1 MKIKRY
7 VARNMTQALQRIKI
21 ELGDEAVILDT
32 KRRTKKQGN
41 SGKEI
46 QYIEVTA
53 AIDHEI
59 RQQKNRGIPERSSQV
74 FSGSSEL
81 AHTPL
86 LILHEIFT
94 GLGMD
99 QRLQRALT
107 CEFLNV
113 YHSHPYVSYKDVWDW
128 LRSYCLKTIKVQ
140 KEPFVEKRTKVR
152 WAFVG
157 PPGSG
162 KTTNLAKLAA
172 RMKFQFG
179 MKGLL
184 LTTDT
189 YRLGAAHQLERFA
202 HLMDIPFTV
211 ALDPESV
218 AKIMAA
224 HEHLDF
230 ILVDTIGRSP
240 LDPAH
245 KHELGHLLGTAFQLK
260 CQVVI
265 SATDKN
271 EDIAAAIRFYKRFA
285 TAGWIISKMDA
296 TRSYSNLL
304 TPILGNKV
312 PISYLSTG
320 QRVPEDITQ
329 PSVEMMLSYL
339 LKMPA
344 RYHKHQTKLTTP
356 NRKVA

>member
-1 MKIKRY
+1 MKIKRF
-7 VARNMTQALQRIKI
+7 VAKNMTQALQRIKI

-32 KRRTKKQGN
+32 KRRIKKQAE
-41 SGKEI
+41 SGKEV
-46 QYIEVTA
+46 QYIEITA
-53 AIDHEI
+53 AVDHEI
-59 RQQKNRGIPERSSQV
+59 EKKSSKKAARTNAYV
-74 FSGSSEL
+74 PPSGAEL

-86 LILHEIFT
+86 LILHQIFS

-107 CEFLNV
+107 CAFLNH

-128 LRSYCLKTIKVQ
+128 LRSYCLKAIKVQ
-140 KEPFVEKRTKVR
+140 EEPFAAKNAKVR

-172 RMKFQFG
+172 RMKFHFG

-202 HLMDIPFTV
+202 TLMDIPYQV
-211 ALDPESV
+211 AVDPEDV
-218 AKIMAA
+218 ARQLKAN
-224 HEHLDF
+224 EDLDF

-245 KHELGHLLGTAFQLK
+245 KHELGHLLGTAPQLD

-271 EDIAAAIRFYKRFA
+271 EDIAASIRFYKKFP

-296 TRSYSNLL
+296 TKSYSSLL
-304 TPILGNKV
+304 MPILGNKV

-320 QRVPEDITQ
+320 QRVPEDITR
-329 PSVEMMLSYL
+329 PSVEMLLSYL

-344 RYHKHQTKLTTP
+344 RYYKQQARTKTP

>member
-21 ELGDEAVILDT
+21 ELGDEAIILDT
-32 KRRTKKQGN
+32 KRRTKKQGE

-53 AIDHEI
+53 AIDHEPE
-59 RQQKNRGIPERSSQV
+59 QQKRPDIERNNYAP
-74 FSGSSEL
+74 SESLDL

-86 LILHEIFT
+86 LILHEIFS

-113 YHSHPYVSYKDVWDW
+113 YHSLPYVSYKDVWDW
-128 LRSYCLKTIKVQ
+128 LRSYCLKTITVQ
-140 KEPFVEKRTKVR
+140 KESFEKGTKIR

-179 MKGLL
+179 MKGML

-211 ALDPESV
+211 ALDPNSV
-218 AKIMAA
+218 AKILDNNTD
-224 HEHLDF
+224 LDF
-230 ILVDTIGRSP
+230 ILVDTIGRSS

-245 KHELGHLLGTAFQLK
+245 KHELGHLLGTASQLR

-271 EDIAAAIRFYKRFA
+271 EDIAAATRFYKKFA
-285 TAGWIISKMDA
+285 TVGWIISKMDA
-296 TRSYSNLL
+296 TKSYSNLL
-304 TPILGNKV
+304 MPILGNQI
-312 PISYLSTG
+312 PITYISTG

-344 RYHKHQTKLTTP
+344 RHIKQQAKTSTP